1 MRTKGIGPNNLGMD
15 KRNLASPAKVRMTD
29 AEKAKMMAEK
39 RAAGTDGETV
49 RRSVKAEEFKK
60 AGGGNLI
67 QGQAGYEEAVSKAEV
82 ATDKKMRRIK
92 PNNM

>member
-39 RAAGTDGETV
+39 RAAGEDADSIRV
-49 RRSVKAEEFKK
+49 AAKRSVTPDVLAKGDRINAKVLDEISDKAEKK
-60 AGGGNLI
+60 AFN
-67 QGQAGYEEAVSKAEV
+67 
-82 ATDKKMRRIK
+82 R
-92 PNNM
+92 